1 MITKT
6 PAEIVL
12 MRKAGGI
19 VRDALNYAKTLVRP
33 GITTRELDE
42 EISQF
47 IENQGASLPCKGYEG
62 YPAGTCISVN
72 EVVVHGIPGDL
83 VLREGDIVSI
93 DLVASYKGYCG
104 DATRTF
110 GVGKIS
116 PQKQRLIDVTEN
128 CFFEAIKNLKAGMRI
143 GDISSAVQKCAES
156 HGYSVVRELCGHGI
170 GKNMHED
177 PCVPNYGRAGNGPVI
192 KANSCL
198 AIEPMINMGKKDIW
212 LSSDGWTVST
222 RDGLPAAHYENTV
235 LVTENGVEILT
246 L

>member
-12 MRKAGGI
+12 MRRAGGI

-42 EISQF
+42 EISKF

-110 GVGKIS
+110 AVGKIS

-156 HGYSVVRELCGHGI
+156 HGYSVVREL
-170 GKNMHED
+170 
-177 PCVPNYGRAGNGPVI
+177 R
-192 KANSCL
+192 
-198 AIEPMINMGKKDIW
+198 
-212 LSSDGWTVST
+212 LS
-222 RDGLPAAHYENTV
+222 LIH
-235 LVTENGVEILT
+235 I
-246 L
+246 

>member
-42 EISQF
+42 EISKF

-110 GVGKIS
+110 AVGKIS

-143 GDISSAVQKCAES
+143 GDISSAVQKCCKGWSSRKSRNSSGMFPHNHSYTVWPVTPRDSLHWSQSQSKRPVKSAA
-156 HGYSVVRELCGHGI
+156 VRTALYKNRPS
-170 GKNMHED
+170 GK
-177 PCVPNYGRAGNGPVI
+177 
-192 KANSCL
+192 
-198 AIEPMINMGKKDIW
+198 
-212 LSSDGWTVST
+212 
-222 RDGLPAAHYENTV
+222 
-235 LVTENGVEILT
+235 
-246 L
+246 